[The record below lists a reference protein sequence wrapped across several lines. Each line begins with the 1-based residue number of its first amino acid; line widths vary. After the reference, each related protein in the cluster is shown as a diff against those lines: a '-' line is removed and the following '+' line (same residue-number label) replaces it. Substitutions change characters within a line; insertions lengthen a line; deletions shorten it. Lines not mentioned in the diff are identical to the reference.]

1 VLGLTDTAKDWLKLR
16 RMPHFINQSDVVET
30 GCNVAVCRNLVQNS
44 SLACFSSEKWRMM
57 MARDRTDKTTT
68 GLNGHAA
75 EIDLP
80 VRTTAKMP
88 KSKPANSTAAT
99 AATAAT
105 KPGNKAAKSKANA
118 SIASAAGAGGIRNIC
133 VYCGS
138 GPGLNPAYVAAAQ
151 ALGKSL
157 AAADIGLVYG
167 GGSLGLMGEVA
178 KSTLAHGGR
187 VTGIIPAFLSKKE
200 QMLKDASELIV
211 TDNMHERKMLMFE
224 RSDAFVALPG
234 GIGTLE
240 ELVEQLTWSQLGRHT
255 KPIIVANIEGFW
267 APFLALLGHMKS
279 EAFIRPGLE
288 LGFVVVDRAE
298 QIVPAALSAAVGASG
313 VTDPALLAK
322 F

>member
-1 VLGLTDTAKDWLKLR
+1 
-16 RMPHFINQSDVVET
+16 
-30 GCNVAVCRNLVQNS
+30 
-44 SLACFSSEKWRMM
+44 
-57 MARDRTDKTTT
+57 MARNRTDKTT
-68 GLNGHAA
+68 GRMNGHASG
-75 EIDLP
+75 IDLP
-80 VRTTAKMP
+80 PVNMSIVPAAPVPARTHAPM
-88 KSKPANSTAAT
+88 
-99 AATAAT
+99 T
-105 KPGNKAAKSKANA
+105 KPKAAKPAPAKAA
-118 SIASAAGAGGIRNIC
+118 PGKTTPAKPAAAKSPAPSSAPLSAATSTIRNIC

-138 GPGLNPAYVAAAQ
+138 GPGVNPAYAATAK

-187 VTGIIPAFLSKKE
+187 VTGIIPAFLSSKE
-200 QMLKDASELIV
+200 KMLKDANELIV
-211 TDNMHERKMLMFE
+211 TENMHERKMLMFE

-240 ELVEQLTWSQLGRHT
+240 ELVEQLTWSQLGRHA
-255 KPIIVANIEGFW
+255 KPIIVANIDGFW
-267 APFLALLGHMKS
+267 DPFMALLKHMKS

-298 QIVPAALSAAVGASG
+298 QIVPAAISAALGAHG